1 MTGKE
6 GTNNSVTKEKTI
18 VFLFC
23 FLFFFKW
30 WAIRESDDRRRKKKD
45 ENHVKIMKR
54 GTCRK
59 GGVGK
64 KKENNA
70 RETEI
75 DF

>member
-1 MTGKE
+1 MSQKRKQWCF
-6 GTNNSVTKEKTI
+6 V
-18 VFLFC
+18 FC
-23 FLFFFKW
+23 FVFKW
-30 WAIRESDDRRRKKKD
+30 WATRESDDRRRKKKD